1 MKPKTID
8 EYLTGFPEGQKNKL
22 ADLRTLVRSVL
33 PDTNEMLKWG
43 APAAVEK
50 DGMIL
55 VVFSGHKQHM
65 NFVVTPSTKQAFD
78 KNLSGYI
85 TGKGSVQIPYEKPLP
100 LDLLKKMLIYR
111 AKEYRKKKISWK

>member
-8 EYLTGFPEGQKNKL
+8 EYLENFPQDQKKKL
-22 ADLRTLVRSVL
+22 AELRDLVRSVL

-55 VVFSGHKQHM
+55 AVFSGHKQHM
-65 NFVVTPSTKQAFD
+65 NFVVTPTVKQAFESD
-78 KNLSGYI
+78 LSDFV
-85 TGKGSVQIPYEKPLP
+85 TGKGSLQMPYDKPLP
-100 LDLLKKMLIYR
+100 LNLLRKMLVYR
-111 AKEYRKKKISWK
+111 AREYRENKVSWK

>member
-8 EYLTGFPEGQKNKL
+8 EYLNGFPENQKKKL
-22 ADLRTLVRSVL
+22 IELRNLVRSVL
-33 PDTNEMLKWG
+33 PDTEETLKWG

-65 NFVVTPSTKQAFD
+65 NFVVTPSAMQAFESE
-78 KNLSGYI
+78 LSGYV
-85 TGKGSVQIPYEKPLP
+85 TGKGSIQLSYEKPLP
-100 LDLLKKMLIYR
+100 IKLLKKLLIYR
-111 AKEYRKKKISWK
+111 VKEYRENNVNWK